1 MEDVRIALAVA
12 ALALGGCAVL
22 ARQQKDHALDPEA
35 VSKIQKGMPKE
46 EVVRILGAPTE
57 IVFSNKAHD
66 PLSEHAYIY
75 EHTSTRYTGVVLALV
90 NFGNI
95 DQKRDRVV
103 VWLDPEGRVECVGES
118 LKASESSYG
127 FPFGR

>member
-1 MEDVRIALAVA
+1 MKHARIVAAVA
-12 ALALGGCAVL
+12 AFAFSGCAVL
-22 ARQQKDHALDPEA
+22 GRQQKDHALDPGA
-35 VSKIQKGMPKE
+35 VEKIERGMPKE

-57 IVFSNKAHD
+57 IIFSNKAHD
-66 PLSEHAYIY
+66 PLSEHAYVY
-75 EHTSTRYTGVVLALV
+75 EHTSTRYTGIVLALV

-103 VWLDPEGRVECVGES
+103 IWLDPEGRVECVGAS
-118 LKASESSYG
+118 LKADESSYG